1 MEEVENE
8 IPRSEDE
15 DEGEDDNSEGLPDR
29 DIDEVEHREDVNNSG
44 ETKQKEIDD
53 VNEEEAEVENN
64 STPDPVIPSIES
76 TRELST
82 TTDMSNEIPDRRV
95 ESENDSGEDSNED
108 EERSEVEEE
117 ETKGTELHH
126 QSSTVT
132 SNVGSE
138 CDDGLRADGEGKC
151 VGEYSR

>member
-1 MEEVENE
+1 MGNE

-15 DEGEDDNSEGLPDR
+15 EEEDDENSEGLPDR

-44 ETKQKEIDD
+44 ETEQKEIED
-53 VNEEEAEVENN
+53 VDEEAEVENN

-76 TRELST
+76 AREPST
-82 TTDMSNEIPDRRV
+82 TTEMSNEIPDRRV

-108 EERSEVEEE
+108 EERSEAEEE

-132 SNVGSE
+132 SDVGIP
-138 CDDGLRADGEGKC
+138 CDDGLRTDGDGKC
-151 VGEYSR
+151 VGEYSQ